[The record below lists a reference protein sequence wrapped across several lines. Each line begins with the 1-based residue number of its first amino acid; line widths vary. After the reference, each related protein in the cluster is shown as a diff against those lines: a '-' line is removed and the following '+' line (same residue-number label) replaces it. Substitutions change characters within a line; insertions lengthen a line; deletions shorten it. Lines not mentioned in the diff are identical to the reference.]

1 MFSIQ
6 VSISG
11 SQCLASKNS
20 QFYLYDG
27 FISKGLSIVV
37 FLSTRSATIHR
48 FFCVQKIDF
57 SKTPSNKLS
66 DHWNNS
72 SQKNHNNNNNSNH
85 HNHNNNLNNN
95 DIATT
100 NKDDVLFGLKL

>member
-37 FLSTRSATIHR
+37 FLSTRSATIYR
-48 FFCVQKIDF
+48 FFCVQKMDF

-72 SQKNHNNNNNSNH
+72 SQKKPQQQQQQQPPQPQQQPQQQRYSNN
-85 HNHNNNLNNN
+85 
-95 DIATT
+95 
-100 NKDDVLFGLKL
+100 K